1 MRNGC
6 KTFLVDIQVAVRRLV
21 QRMDH
26 AVIEG
31 LDAILLLLASLGLG
45 FDNVPELDDVIL
57 NLLNVD

>member
-6 KTFLVDIQVAVRRLV
+6 KAFLVDIQVAVRRLA

-31 LDAILLLLASLGLG
+31 LDVILLLLASLGLG
-45 FDNVPELDDVIL
+45 FDNVPELDDIIL

>member
-6 KTFLVDIQVAVRRLV
+6 KTFLVDIQAAVRRLA

-31 LDAILLLLASLGLG
+31 LDVVLLLLASLRLG
-45 FDNVPELDDVIL
+45 FDNVPELDNIIL